1 MGTVGGTAQGHQ
13 RDAPPSVHWP
23 QGPPRPPHL
32 ALPRPAPP
40 APRPHPRLA
49 KGARHP
55 RRTYNHPGAHDVCDI
70 RARLVAA
77 GAAQRAGP
85 SRPPSPR
92 PRRRRPAPPPRR
104 ILSSA
109 PPSAHPP
116 RASPWS
122 DRPPP
127 AQRCCGAAGMWVH
140 FGSRFRPLSPT
151 SVAAP
156 RPAGSPPAALW
167 RSGCGA
173 SRRPS
178 RRRDGAGSQGGSAWA
193 GAAGTAPL
201 RLSRCQCA
209 NFGLTTTISRCGAQ
223 KTAALSLSAAGGPAS

>member
-1 MGTVGGTAQGHQ
+1 MKYELASRGHRACRKTRDTGRGGRLPPQQRCSPRRRPRRSPPRHSPVDSSCPSARSPTARTTGNQRRGGMMGTVGGTAQGHR
-13 RDAPPSVHWP
+13 RDAPPSVHRP
-23 QGPPRPPHL
+23 EGPPTPPHL
-32 ALPRPAPP
+32 ALLRPTPP

-49 KGARHP
+49 QGARHP
-55 RRTYNHPGAHDVCDI
+55 RRTDNHPGAHDVCDI

-92 PRRRRPAPPPRR
+92 PRRRRPGPPPRR

-127 AQRCCGAAGMWVH
+127 AQRCCGSAGMWGH
-140 FGSRFRPLSPT
+140 FGSRFRP
-151 SVAAP
+151 V
-156 RPAGSPPAALW
+156 
-167 RSGCGA
+167 
-173 SRRPS
+173 
-178 RRRDGAGSQGGSAWA
+178 
-193 GAAGTAPL
+193 
-201 RLSRCQCA
+201 
-209 NFGLTTTISRCGAQ
+209 
-223 KTAALSLSAAGGPAS
+223 